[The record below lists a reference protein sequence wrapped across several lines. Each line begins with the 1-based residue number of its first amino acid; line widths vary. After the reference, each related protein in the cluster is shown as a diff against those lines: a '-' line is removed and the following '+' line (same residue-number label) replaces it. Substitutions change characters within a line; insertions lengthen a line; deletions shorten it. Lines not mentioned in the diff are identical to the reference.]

1 MIRASIMQDSKG
13 ESVIFP
19 KWLDSLRPVVGAV
32 LGILPLY
39 FVVLF
44 YYGGSPRTTD
54 VGYAPEQPVPY
65 SHALHAGDLGIDCRY
80 CHTSVEDSAFAN
92 IPPTATCMNCH
103 TGIHAESPK
112 LAPVR
117 ASLATAMPVPWI
129 RVHDLPDYA
138 YFDHSAHVRRGV
150 GCVEC
155 HGRIDEMELL
165 FQAEPL
171 SMGWCLECHRDP
183 EPRLRPLDEVTNMAW
198 TAAEGEEDPRL
209 AELKERFE
217 INPPEDCSACHR

>member
-1 MIRASIMQDSKG
+1 MQEPRG
-13 ESVIFP
+13 EPVILP
-19 KWLDSLRPVVGAV
+19 KWLDSLRPVVGVV

-39 FVVLF
+39 LALLF
-44 YYGGSPRTTD
+44 YYGGSPRTTN

-65 SHALHAGDLGIDCRY
+65 SHTLHAGELGIDCRY
-80 CHTSVEDSAFAN
+80 CHTSVEESAYAN
-92 IPPTATCMNCH
+92 VPPTATCMNCH
-103 TGIHAESPK
+103 GGIHTESPK

-117 ASLATAMPVPWI
+117 ASRETGMPLPWI

-155 HGRIDEMELL
+155 HGRIDEMEVV

-171 SMGWCLECHRDP
+171 NMGWCLDCHRDP
-183 EPRLRPLDEVTNMAW
+183 VPRLRPLDEITNMAW
-198 TAAEGEEDPRL
+198 QPEDE
-209 AELKERFE
+209 ANGGHVTELRERFD
-217 INPPEDCSACHR
+217 IDPPEDCSACHR

>member
-1 MIRASIMQDSKG
+1 MIRASIMQDQTG
-13 ESVIFP
+13 DPVIFP

-39 FVVLF
+39 LLVLF

-54 VGYAPEQPVPY
+54 VGYAPEQPVRY
-65 SHALHAGDLGIDCRY
+65 SHALHAGQLGIDCRY
-80 CHTSVEDSAFAN
+80 CHTSVEESAYAN
-92 IPPTATCMNCH
+92 VPPTATCMNCH
-103 TGIHAESPK
+103 AGIHSESPK

-117 ASLATAMPVPWI
+117 ASLATGMPVRWI

-138 YFDHSAHVRRGV
+138 YFNHSAHVRRGV
-150 GCVEC
+150 GCSEC
-155 HGRIDEMELL
+155 HGRVDRMELL

-171 SMGWCLECHRDP
+171 SMGWCLSCHRDP
-183 EPRLRPLDEVTNMAW
+183 GPHLRPLGKITDMAW
-198 TAAEGEEDPRL
+198 LPPEGDGGAWL
-209 AELKERFE
+209 ADLESRFD